1 MSFEL
6 PKLNYAFDALEP
18 YIDAQTM
25 EIHFTKHHG
34 AYTSKLN
41 AALEGSDAAK
51 LKIEDILSNISQQSI
66 GVRNN
71 GGGYFNHI
79 LFWEIMSPNGGG
91 EPSGDLAT
99 AINDAFG
106 SFVHLFQLL
115 HHASYYCQ
123 YLDFQTSL
131 GNRC

>member
-6 PKLNYAFDALEP
+6 PKLNYAYDALEP

-25 EIHFTKHHG
+25 EIHYTKHHG

-41 AALEGSDAAK
+41 AALEGSDAAT
-51 LKIEDILSNISQQSI
+51 LKIEDILSNISQQSV

-79 LFWEIMSPNGGG
+79 LFWEIMSPKGGG
-91 EPSGDLAT
+91 TPNDKIME
-99 AINDAFG
+99 AIKKNFG
-106 SFVHLFQLL
+106 SFEKFKE
-115 HHASYYCQ
+115 
-123 YLDFQTSL
+123 DFF
-131 GNRC
+131 